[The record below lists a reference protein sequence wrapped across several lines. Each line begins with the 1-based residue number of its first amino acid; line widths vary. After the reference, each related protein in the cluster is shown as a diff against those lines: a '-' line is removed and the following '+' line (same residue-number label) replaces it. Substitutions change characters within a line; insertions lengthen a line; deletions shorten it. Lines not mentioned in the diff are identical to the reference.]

1 MTKVKIVKQNNH
13 IKQVECDG
21 HTGYGVYGEDIVCA
35 SLSSVVQTALLGLL
49 AVAKIDAKVSKI
61 DEKGYLKFTIPNNLP
76 DEKQIKADAILD
88 TMLCGISDL
97 VEGYSDFIEL
107 EVI

>member
-1 MTKVKIVKQNNH
+1 MTKVKIVKQNNK
-13 IKQVECDG
+13 IKEVECDG

-49 AVAKIDAKVSKI
+49 VVAGINVDVSRL
-61 DEKGYLKFTIPNNLP
+61 DERGYLKFTISDNLSG
-76 DEKQIKADAILD
+76 DQEIKANAILD